1 VWYSAGAS
9 YITALCFRRRAA
21 EEEKAFAGGNTK
33 RVLEKNSG
41 IVFIHPEP
49 NGPWVPFRPGAIF
62 VLGRNPA
69 CAVRLEGR
77 TVSWQHAELRCSPD
91 DVEIRDLGSTNGLFV
106 NGLHVREASLDV
118 GDLIRVGGYLALVAN
133 ERAMHNGAEFTHA
146 EAIGM
151 FVGRTLA
158 GALAPLRAARD
169 DQHPMVIEGETGTG
183 KTMAARLLHAES
195 GRPGAFVLV
204 DGDAPG
210 AAARLVDGAGGPGP
224 AFAEA
229 RDGTLLLR
237 NVDGLPVAL
246 QDRLAAALGS
256 AASASVRCVVV
267 TQEPLDVA
275 VAEGRLAPGLRR
287 RLDGVTVE
295 LPPLRRRIIEIP
307 GLFRCT
313 LDVLSPERPR
323 TISPELVERLCLYD
337 WPCNAREMVL
347 VVQRLLSLHGD
358 EERLRAAHLPARMQ
372 SPAMDTTTSPV
383 TPVPRVELSRLLE
396 AVRATRGNVGRA
408 ATSLGITRDR
418 AYALL
423 EGMGQQQPE
432 GPPPDRR
439 AVYGRGTVKR

>member
-1 VWYSAGAS
+1 
-9 YITALCFRRRAA
+9 
-21 EEEKAFAGGNTK
+21 
-33 RVLEKNSG
+33 LEKNSG

-49 NGPWVPFRPGAIF
+49 NGPWVPFRSGAII

-77 TVSWQHAELRCSPD
+77 TVSWQHAELRCSAE

-106 NGLHVREASLDV
+106 NGVHVKEATLDL

-133 ERAMHNGAEFTHA
+133 ERAMHNGAEFAHA
-146 EAIGM
+146 RAIGM

-183 KTMAARLLHAES
+183 KTLAARLLHAES
-195 GRPGAFVLV
+195 RRPGAFVLI
-204 DGDAPG
+204 DGDAANAPS
-210 AAARLVDGAGGPGP
+210 RLLDGAGGAGP
-224 AFAEA
+224 AFTEA

-237 NVDGLPVAL
+237 HVDALP
-246 QDRLAAALGS
+246 AAVQERMGAVLGS
-256 AASASVRCVVV
+256 AAAAQTRCVVV
-267 TQEPLDVA
+267 TQEPLDRA
-275 VAEGRLAPGLRR
+275 VEEGQLAPALRL

-307 GLFRCT
+307 GLFRCM
-313 LDVLSPERPR
+313 LDAQSPDRPR

-347 VVQRLLSLHGD
+347 VVERLLTLHGD
-358 EERLRAAHLPARMQ
+358 EDRLRAAHLPARMQ

-383 TPVPRVELSRLLE
+383 TPVPRIELSRLLE
-396 AVRATRGNVGRA
+396 AVRSTRGNVRRA
-408 ATSLGITRDR
+408 AAGLGISRER
-418 AYALL
+418 AYRLL

-439 AVYGRGTVKR
+439 PAYGRGTVKR